1 MLHFDIIDV
10 YEGIDVNAFFATI
23 IIFQIMGFKF
33 KPDICNGCRDVLL
46 MSMKLNYIAIL
57 NIHSVDYGCNIN
69 GISKS
74 EALNLPQC

>member
-1 MLHFDIIDV
+1 
-10 YEGIDVNAFFATI
+10 
-23 IIFQIMGFKF
+23 MGFKF

-57 NIHSVDYGCNIN
+57 NIHSVDYGCNTN
-69 GISKS
+69 EISKS

>member
-1 MLHFDIIDV
+1 
-10 YEGIDVNAFFATI
+10 
-23 IIFQIMGFKF
+23 MGFKF

-57 NIHSVDYGCNIN
+57 NIHSVDYGCNTN

-74 EALNLPQC
+74 EALNLPQCWHKRKKWNVIEYKFSLSNIKNG